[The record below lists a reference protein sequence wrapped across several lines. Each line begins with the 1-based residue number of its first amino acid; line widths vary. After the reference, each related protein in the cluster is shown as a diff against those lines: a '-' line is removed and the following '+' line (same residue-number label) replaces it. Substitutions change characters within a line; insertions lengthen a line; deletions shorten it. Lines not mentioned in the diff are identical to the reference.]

1 MLFNSFIFW
10 GLCLATFALYY
21 IPRLSKLQIPIL
33 ILASL
38 IFYSYKNVSLV
49 LLLLFSAGINIFF
62 SYAIANNTSTK
73 RKIYAMAGVTINLL
87 GIAFFKY
94 SPLIAKTLFSKN
106 SSLSEF
112 LLTIPLPI
120 GISFFTFEG
129 ISLLI
134 DVLRKKQEDTIS
146 IVDTSFTKHAG
157 NILFFI
163 SFFPHLVSGPILKA
177 NDFLPQIKIKYF
189 KDIEWEKAFKYL
201 ILGYFLKMVVA
212 DNLKDFTAYL
222 SFPTIQWQG
231 SITLLTLLWGYSC
244 QIFSDFAGYSLI
256 AIGLSKLFGYTFIQ
270 YFNFPYI
277 STSFKEFWKRW
288 HISLSSFLMEY
299 LYFPLGGNKKGRVR
313 TYINLMI
320 TMILGGL
327 WHGAAWSYVIWG
339 IFHGLA
345 LSLERLITFYV
356 KIKKTKS
363 ITILKGGLVFT
374 MVTFGWLLFKLPNF
388 SDVIVYFKSL
398 KENIVSEENYHYI
411 SYILIYSSPV
421 ILYHIF
427 YLFKER
433 PFFSVLNKYDY
444 LCYGI
449 FLFLILTNSGT
460 SGSFIYFQF

>member
-1 MLFNSFIFW
+1 
-10 GLCLATFALYY
+10 
-21 IPRLSKLQIPIL
+21 
-33 ILASL
+33 
-38 IFYSYKNVSLV
+38 
-49 LLLLFSAGINIFF
+49 
-62 SYAIANNTSTK
+62 
-73 RKIYAMAGVTINLL
+73 
-87 GIAFFKY
+87 
-94 SPLIAKTLFSKN
+94 
-106 SSLSEF
+106 
-112 LLTIPLPI
+112 
-120 GISFFTFEG
+120 
-129 ISLLI
+129 
-134 DVLRKKQEDTIS
+134 
-146 IVDTSFTKHAG
+146 
-157 NILFFI
+157 
-163 SFFPHLVSGPILKA
+163 
-177 NDFLPQIKIKYF
+177 
-189 KDIEWEKAFKYL
+189 
-201 ILGYFLKMVVA
+201 
-212 DNLKDFTAYL
+212 
-222 SFPTIQWQG
+222 
-231 SITLLTLLWGYSC
+231 
-244 QIFSDFAGYSLI
+244 
-256 AIGLSKLFGYTFIQ
+256 
-270 YFNFPYI
+270 
-277 STSFKEFWKRW
+277 
-288 HISLSSFLMEY
+288 MEY